1 MRPVPA
7 ENDKPSLVTGV
18 FLKNVAWRL
27 YKSISEFALFRV
39 LHNAL
44 RLADFH
50 RSSMPKIV
58 VFLGNIGSHERCW
71 QGPER
76 IISLQMPF
84 TKASRRCSRRCIGP
98 QLRLRL
104 GRHGQTL
111 VLNQNAGDPPQAA
124 KLQTRT
130 KT

>member
-1 MRPVPA
+1 MPA

-58 VFLGNIGSHERCW
+58 VFLETS
-71 QGPER
+71 
-76 IISLQMPF
+76 
-84 TKASRRCSRRCIGP
+84 A
-98 QLRLRL
+98 
-104 GRHGQTL
+104 
-111 VLNQNAGDPPQAA
+111 
-124 KLQTRT
+124 RT
-130 KT
+130 KDVGRGQNGSSVFKCRLQKPAAAVLAGA